1 MLLAL
6 VCLAGL
12 TPGLATAWYLRH
24 EGHGWL
30 LAICA
35 GLGVTASIP
44 AMLLSTLWL
53 FPPLGIA
60 VGLASVLA
68 ALRAYDS
75 GRVWAA
81 TAWVAAATVALSC
94 AGWAVG

>member
-6 VCLAGL
+6 ICLAGL
-12 TPGLATAWYLRH
+12 TPGIATAWYLHHQGR
-24 EGHGWL
+24 GGL
-30 LAICA
+30 LAVCA
-35 GLGVTASIP
+35 GIGVTASIP
-44 AMLLSTLWL
+44 ACLISTMWL

-75 GRVWAA
+75 GRVWIA
-81 TAWVAAATVALSC
+81 TAWAVAATVALSC

>member
-1 MLLAL
+1 MMLAL
-6 VCLAGL
+6 ICAAGL
-12 TPGLATAWYLRH
+12 TPGIATAWRLRH
-24 EGHGWL
+24 EGRGWL
-30 LAICA
+30 LAVCA
-35 GLGVTASIP
+35 GIGVTASLP

-60 VGLASVLA
+60 VGLASMLA

-75 GRVWAA
+75 GRVWVA
-81 TAWVAAATVALSC
+81 TAWVVAATLSLSC